1 MVNQSKNLEMQ
12 RLLEDLPVELLGVNV
27 LGFLTYRNL
36 VVLERAC
43 GSKKSHQVFME
54 QIQHCTPVVL
64 PENTYPTLSTLKWF
78 AKHMCRI
85 RLVDVKLT
93 ADNPVFNVTNL
104 KVDNFRLL
112 LDSDTTAESLQFL
125 IDNNIG
131 SKVSNIDI
139 RGNQNR
145 AVMEQLSVCTR
156 NVKQLF
162 IRYSYNCMDWL
173 TADILSRWK
182 LKEISVSFSE
192 FSKPLV
198 ILLVHAC
205 TELTSI
211 KLYSNTMDDVAVI
224 TIAQHCPKL
233 ETLLLRSS
241 NITWASLLA
250 LSERGLPLKELD
262 IDSIPNIPT
271 ADIARRCSHALSCIR
286 HLNIGNLHQNNEEGT
301 ILIPYMTGL
310 NSADLGYYCRSYI
323 PLLTQYCHK
332 LTNIG
337 VAVEVFLVSD
347 LLSLCYANPLLE
359 EFRCYYRTGITDSAL
374 IELIHACPHL
384 HTLRLP
390 YDTDITNIGI
400 LTLCE
405 HCPQLQW
412 LDITHCK
419 QVTETALLQ
428 LLQCCYKLTRLYVSS
443 SSLLKETWTQLDR
456 NTQKRV
462 IRL

>member
-1 MVNQSKNLEMQ
+1 MEDCRSLFDSNLIYNINHIIISSNPSKEVM
-12 RLLEDLPVELLGVNV
+12 EELSL
-27 LGFLTYRNL
+27 
-36 VVLERAC
+36 
-43 GSKKSHQVFME
+43 
-54 QIQHCTPVVL
+54 
-64 PENTYPTLSTLKWF
+64 F
-78 AKHMCRI
+78 ARK
-85 RLVDVKLT
+85 VDKLT
-93 ADNPVFNVTNL
+93 IVSSE
-104 KVDNFRLL
+104 K
-112 LDSDTTAESLQFL
+112 
-125 IDNNIG
+125 
-131 SKVSNIDI
+131 SNI
-139 RGNQNR
+139 
-145 AVMEQLSVCTR
+145 
-156 NVKQLF
+156 
-162 IRYSYNCMDWL
+162 WL
-173 TADILSRWK
+173 NSIMLSRWK
-182 LKEISVSFSE
+182 LQEII
-192 FSKPLV
+192 LV
-198 ILLVHAC
+198 GTVVNKVLLTFILQTC

-211 KLYSNTMDDVAVI
+211 TLGSNTVDDVVVMAV
-224 TIAQHCPKL
+224 AQHCPKL
-233 ETLLLRSS
+233 QSLCVA
-241 NITWASLLA
+241 NKCVITFNALLA
-250 LSERGLPLKELD
+250 LSEQCLLLEELD
-262 IDSIPNIPT
+262 IPSIPNIPT

-286 HLNIGNLHQNNEEGT
+286 HLNIGNLHQNNQEGT

-374 IELIHACPHL
+374 IELIHACLHL

-390 YDTDITNIGI
+390 YDTDITDIGI

-462 IRL
+462 IRW